1 MYHPVSVLFEFVR
14 IALLIL
20 YNCYLNICLLFKL
33 LKAVLKETDL
43 YKIIELY
50 NTI

>member
-1 MYHPVSVLFEFVR
+1 MYNPVSVLFEFVR

-20 YNCYLNICLLFKL
+20 YNCFLNVCLFKL

-43 YKIIELY
+43 YKII
-50 NTI
+50 